1 MAYVVENKQ
10 ESSTRHMQWM
20 LRVRSASQGQPTFVF
35 FPHAGATPLSVG
47 RLATAL
53 PRSVGVAVANLP
65 RGGDLDDG
73 TPPCSVDDAARGI
86 ALGLTALFNAAAV
99 DPDRLVLVGN
109 SYGALLA
116 YETAWR
122 LTQATVNP
130 ERLIVSGFRSP
141 TLRSEEHTS
150 ELQSLMR
157 ISYAVFCLKKKKKNY
172 LKTTNL

>member
-73 TPPCSVDDAARGI
+73 TPP
-86 ALGLTALFNAAAV
+86 
-99 DPDRLVLVGN
+99 
-109 SYGALLA
+109 
-116 YETAWR
+116 
-122 LTQATVNP
+122 
-130 ERLIVSGFRSP
+130 
-141 TLRSEEHTS
+141 RSEERRVGKECVSTCRSRWSTYHYKKTS
-150 ELQSLMR
+150 
-157 ISYAVFCLKKKKKNY
+157 KKTQK
-172 LKTTNL
+172 